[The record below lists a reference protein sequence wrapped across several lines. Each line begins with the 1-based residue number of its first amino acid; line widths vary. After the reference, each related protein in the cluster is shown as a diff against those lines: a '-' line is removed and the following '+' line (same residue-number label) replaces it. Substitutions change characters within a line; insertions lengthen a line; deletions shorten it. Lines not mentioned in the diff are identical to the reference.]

1 MSLTDNNKVEN
12 KTLLLKNYFQTV
24 LLYQTFA
31 TVLSSFSFILYL
43 KAIIVKRLTNIDP
56 RVACVPIIPT
66 TLITTNF
73 ANCIIYN
80 DVATLHC

>member
-1 MSLTDNNKVEN
+1 M
-12 KTLLLKNYFQTV
+12 LLLKNYFQTV
-24 LLYQTFA
+24 LLYQAFA
-31 TVLSSFSFILYL
+31 TVLSSLSFILYL
-43 KAIIVKRLTNIDP
+43 KAVHIIRSTNIDP